1 MRFAFRAFFLLSL
14 AACAGLATAQAA
26 YPAKPVT
33 LVVGVPPGGILD
45 TVARMIVPSMSQT
58 LGQQVIVENKA
69 GASGN
74 IAATA
79 VARAA
84 PDGYTLLVGYS
95 MFHVGNPSM
104 FSNLSWDP
112 VRDFAPVG
120 MLVVSPHV
128 LAVHP
133 SVPAKTLRE
142 FVDYVRVNPG
152 KVDYAT
158 SGSGSV
164 PHVGVELFKQQ
175 NKLFIVHVPYRGGGL
190 AMLDVVAGNVQMTV
204 ATPPTLLGFVQS
216 GKLRALAVAAK
227 KRLSQLPDVPTSAE
241 AGFPGFE
248 LEAWVALFAPKGTP
262 PAVVEKLSAAAK
274 LAMESPA
281 VRKSAESAGL
291 EVRYMTPPQLDTVVR
306 SDIQYWSKVIRS
318 RNIRI
323 E

>member
-1 MRFAFRAFFLLSL
+1 MRLPSRALLAVCL
-14 AACAGLATAQAA
+14 AASAGFASAQAA
-26 YPAKPVT
+26 FPTRPVT

-45 TVARMIVPSMSQT
+45 SVARMISPLMSQS

-79 VARAA
+79 VARSA
-84 PDGYTLLVGYS
+84 PDGYNVLVGYS

-112 VRDFAPVG
+112 VRDFASVG

-128 LAVHP
+128 MAVHP
-133 SVPAKTLRE
+133 SVPAKTLRQ
-142 FVDYVRVNPG
+142 FVDYARANPG

-158 SGSGSV
+158 SGNGSV

-175 NKLFIVHVPYRGGGL
+175 NDLFIVHVPYRGGGP

-216 GKLRALAVAAK
+216 GKLRPLAVAAK
-227 KRLSQLPDVPTSAE
+227 KRLAQLPDVPTSAE

-262 PAVVEKLSAAAK
+262 PAVVEKLNAAAK
-274 LAMESPA
+274 LALESPA
-281 VRKSAESAGL
+281 VRKSAETAGL
-291 EVRYMTPPQLDTVVR
+291 EIRYMTPAQLDNVVR
-306 SDIQYWSKVIRS
+306 SDIQYWSKVIKS